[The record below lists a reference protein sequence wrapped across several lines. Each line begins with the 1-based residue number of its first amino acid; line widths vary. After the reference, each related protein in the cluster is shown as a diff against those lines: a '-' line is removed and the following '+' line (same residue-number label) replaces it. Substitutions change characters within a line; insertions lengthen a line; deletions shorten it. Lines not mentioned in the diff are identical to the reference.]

1 MNLLLSGPPGTGK
14 TEFVKYL
21 GSVLGSKIS
30 VRMGSDL
37 LSMYVGGTEHN
48 IKAAFAQAEAEH
60 AILFLDEIDGL
71 VQNRERANRSWEVT
85 QVNELLHQ
93 MENFNGIMVGATNFV
108 QNLDPAIMRRFT
120 FKLSFDYLD
129 NYGKM
134 LFFERMFNT
143 KLTTAE
149 RRRLEAIENLTPGDF
164 RTARQSLY
172 YLDEV
177 SNAAR
182 LSALEQESSM
192 KKPPAKQENNNG
204 KIGF

>member
-1 MNLLLSGPPGTGK
+1 
-14 TEFVKYL
+14 
-21 GSVLGSKIS
+21 
-30 VRMGSDL
+30 
-37 LSMYVGGTEHN
+37 MYVGGTEHN

-71 VQNRERANRSWEVT
+71 VQSRERANRSWEVT
-85 QVNELLHQ
+85 QVNELLYQ
-93 MENFNGIMVGATNFV
+93 MENFNGIMIGATNFV

-120 FKLSFDYLD
+120 FKLGFDYLD
-129 NYGKM
+129 NYGK
-134 LFFERMFNT
+134 LSFFSRMFHT
-143 KLTTAE
+143 RLTIAE

-164 RTARQSLY
+164 RTVRQSLY

-182 LSALEQESSM
+182 LSALEQESRV
-192 KKPPAKQENNNG
+192 KKSPAKQENRNG

>member
-1 MNLLLSGPPGTGK
+1 
-14 TEFVKYL
+14 
-21 GSVLGSKIS
+21 
-30 VRMGSDL
+30 MGSDL

-71 VQNRERANRSWEVT
+71 VQSRDRANRSWEVT
-85 QVNELLHQ
+85 QVNELLYQ
-93 MENFNGIMVGATNFV
+93 MENFNGIMIGATNFI

-129 NYGKM
+129 NYGKIV
-134 LFFERMFNT
+134 FFERMFDT
-143 KLTTAE
+143 KLSITE
-149 RRRLEAIENLTPGDF
+149 RKRLEAIENLTPGDF

-182 LSALEQESSM
+182 LSALEQESSV
-192 KKPPAKQENNNG
+192 KNSQAKQENSNS